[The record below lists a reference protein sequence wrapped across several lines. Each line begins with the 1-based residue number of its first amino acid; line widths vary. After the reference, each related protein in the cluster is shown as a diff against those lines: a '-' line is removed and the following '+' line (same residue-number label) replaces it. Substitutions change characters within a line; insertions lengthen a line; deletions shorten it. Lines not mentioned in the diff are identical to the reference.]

1 MPPMAAALPHA
12 RTPRRAATCYF
23 GTGFAVY
30 RRIPKAVGLACNGRI
45 TITPGPAMLPARLPL
60 AALLCLFITH
70 VQADPALFSAEGYRI
85 SRYRSPT
92 PEHLPGVTIVDTP
105 ALQTLLTQAP
115 APVLI
120 DVYRRQW
127 LQGRFIEDQ
136 PHANLPGSHWLA
148 NTGDGDLTPEWQGY
162 FVRNLY
168 TFTGGDLG
176 RPLVFYCRSDC
187 WLSWNA
193 VKRAAS
199 LGYTSVYWYR
209 DGLDAW
215 EAAKLP
221 VTAAAPEPFE

>member
-1 MPPMAAALPHA
+1 
-12 RTPRRAATCYF
+12 
-23 GTGFAVY
+23 
-30 RRIPKAVGLACNGRI
+30 
-45 TITPGPAMLPARLPL
+45 MLPARLPL
-60 AALLCLFITH
+60 AALLCLLITH
-70 VQADPALFSAEGYRI
+70 VQADTPLFSAEGYRI
-85 SRYRSPT
+85 SLYRSPT
-92 PEHLPGVTIVDTP
+92 PDHLPGVTIVDTP

-136 PHANLPGSHWLA
+136 PHANVPGSRWLA

-168 TFTGGDLG
+168 AFTSGDLG